1 MNGQVSDEFQ
11 SRCEIDEP
19 FDQFV
24 ASFSDHRL
32 LLTST
37 GGGTPAANFT
47 RAPLIDVCSASYD
60 AVISTFIRNMQHIVC
75 H

>member
-11 SRCEIDEP
+11 SRCEIEEP

-32 LLTST
+32 LTST
-37 GGGTPAANFT
+37 GGTAANYS
-47 RAPLIDVCSASYD
+47 RAPLTDVCSSSYD
-60 AVISTFIRNMQHIVC
+60 AVCNWAPSMGP
-75 H
+75 